1 MKKLLL
7 LLALALSLMAEMS
20 FDQVQE
26 LIKKKQ
32 YNEALISLE
41 VIQKNHPN
49 ESIVYYAQA
58 QAKAGFGDLR
68 GAKSALDRA
77 EALNPKLSYAKP
89 EAVKALKIAIEPR
102 IDLVKTFER
111 EDTKLSIW
119 VILIS
124 VLSIIATGAV
134 ALVFMFRKKPEE
146 VVEPVTP
153 YKPSEPY
160 RERPE
165 TFSKGYGVKETF
177 NPNSAPVYRPDVRP
191 YSSTTEVH
199 HHHHN
204 SGSGNT
210 VAAGL
215 AGVAAGVAVAS
226 MFDDTKH
233 STQHEVDSIA
243 RIYNPEPE
251 DNSWKGSNSYKEEKE
266 DNSWKDSN
274 SSSDSSW
281 GSSSSS
287 SDDSWSSS
295 SSSSDYS
302 WSDSSSSSSSSGE

>member
-7 LLALALSLMAEMS
+7 VLTLALSLMAEMS

-32 YNEALISLE
+32 YTEALVALE

-102 IDLVKTFER
+102 VDLVKTFER
-111 EDTKLSIW
+111 EDTKLSVW
-119 VILIS
+119 VVLMG
-124 VLSIIATGAV
+124 VLSIIAAGVV

-146 VVEPVTP
+146 VVEPVAP
-153 YKPSEPY
+153 YKYKSTQAGHYSTPVREHSTVPVDSPSEY
-160 RERPE
+160 DVM
-165 TFSKGYGVKETF
+165 TKYKE
-177 NPNSAPVYRPDVRP
+177 ALDRKIIRPDVRP

-251 DNSWKGSNSYKEEKE
+251 DNSWKGSNSYKEEGE
-266 DNSWKDSN
+266 DNSWKGSN
-274 SSSDSSW
+274 SSSDDSW
-281 GSSSSS
+281 GSSNSS
-287 SDDSWSSS
+287 SDDSWSG
-295 SSSSDYS
+295 
-302 WSDSSSSSSSSGE
+302 SSSGE